1 MNLFPWVKWQ
11 CKSNG
16 YIVYESEIHR
26 RNLRFQWIWW
36 GMAVT
41 CSSVLVLKLK
51 SQLHSSSSQ
60 FYSLMLG
67 LQFLPVYFS
76 FACILFFFQSSPKP
90 ISRGALE
97 GWSMTDDNHHQLGKG
112 KLMVA
117 ARCSVSP
124 IRLAKTKKDDKILFW
139 SMCEHIWGLKLSWV

>member
-1 MNLFPWVKWQ
+1 MMSFFTWVKWQ

-16 YIVYESEIHR
+16 CIVYESEIHR

-41 CSSVLVLKLK
+41 CSSTLVLKLK

-60 FYSLMLG
+60 LSSVMLG
-67 LQFLPVYFS
+67 LQFLPIHFS
-76 FACILFFFQSSPKP
+76 FACRLLFFQSSPKP
-90 ISRGALE
+90 SPRGALE

-124 IRLAKTKKDDKILFW
+124 VRLAKTKKDDKILLW
-139 SMCEHIWGLKLSWV
+139 SMWAHIRT